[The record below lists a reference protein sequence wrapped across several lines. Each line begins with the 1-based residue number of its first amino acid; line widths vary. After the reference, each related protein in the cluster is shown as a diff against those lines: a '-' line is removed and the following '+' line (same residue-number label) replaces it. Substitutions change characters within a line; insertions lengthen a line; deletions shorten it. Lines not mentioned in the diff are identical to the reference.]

1 VSLDDFLEAA
11 FFYYEGRVA
20 VVSELITHILPFLGG
35 IYRGEP
41 TEILRSVGQVMVEE
55 IIGCSDDRVEFD
67 RVSSIVVGMPTHE
80 ESLAFVPREEL
91 FFDGVV
97 V

>member
-1 VSLDDFLEAA
+1 
-11 FFYYEGRVA
+11 
-20 VVSELITHILPFLGG
+20 
-35 IYRGEP
+35 
-41 TEILRSVGQVMVEE
+41 MVEE

-67 RVSSIVVGMPTHE
+67 RGSSIVVGMPTHE

>member
-1 VSLDDFLEAA
+1 MGFDDFLEAA
-11 FFYYEGRVA
+11 FSNHKGRVA
-20 VVSELITHILPFLGG
+20 VVSELIAHILPFLRGV
-35 IYRGEP
+35 YRGEP
-41 TEILRSVGQVMVEE
+41 TEILRSVGQVVVEE

-67 RVSSIVVGMPTHE
+67 RGSSIVVGMPTLE
-80 ESLAFVPREEL
+80 ESLALAPREKL